1 MNLRE
6 ADRVEVTVLVD
17 NYIDALLTQSTE
29 TVKRARIS
37 PNYTKAGKG
46 LLAEHGLSCLIKVYA
61 GKEEHVIL
69 FDLAISPTCFFHN
82 TELLEIDLGKVEA
95 VVLSHGHFDHFG
107 ALEEFLKRTSRK
119 IPIFLHPDA
128 FLPRRLNIPNR
139 ILELPILDE
148 TKLKNSGAILQK
160 IKKPTL
166 LASDLI
172 LALGEVERIT
182 DFEKG
187 FPGAEAKIDNEWVK
201 DQFFDDQGVVINVK
215 NKGLVVISGCA
226 HAGIINI
233 IKYAMK
239 ITKTDKIYAVMGGF
253 HLTGPIFEP
262 LIDLTIKEF
271 KKINPDF
278 IVPMHCTGWKA
289 ITQIAKE
296 MPREFLLNTV
306 GTTYIF

>member
-37 PNYTKAGKG
+37 PKYTKAGKG

-82 TELLEIDLGKVEA
+82 TELLEIDLSKVEA

>member
-61 GKEEHVIL
+61 DKEEHIIL

-82 TELLEIDLGKVEA
+82 TELLEIDLSKVEA
-95 VVLSHGHFDHFG
+95 IVLSHGHFDHFG
-107 ALEEFLKRTSRK
+107 ALEEFLKRTAK
-119 IPIFLHPDA
+119 KMPVFVHPDA
-128 FLPRRLNIPNR
+128 FLPRRLNMPNR

-148 TKLKNSGAILQK
+148 TKLKKAGAIIQK
-160 IKKPTL
+160 IKKPSL
-166 LASDLI
+166 LVSDLI
-172 LALGEVERIT
+172 LVLGEVERIT

-187 FPGAEAKIDNEWVK
+187 FPGAEAKIGSEWVK
-201 DQFFDDQGVVINVK
+201 DQFFDDQGVVVKVK

-226 HAGIINI
+226 HAGIVNT
-233 IKYAMK
+233 IKYAKKVTK
-239 ITKTDKIYAVMGGF
+239 IDKIHAVMGGF
-253 HLTGPIFEP
+253 HLTGPVFEP
-262 LIDLTIKEF
+262 LIDLTVKEI
-271 KKINPDF
+271 KKINADF

-289 ITQIAKE
+289 ISQFAKE
-296 MPREFLLNTV
+296 MPKEFLLNTV